1 MAKHLIKRSIIVAV
15 AVFVVLLF
23 FGGIGG
29 LFVSVHK
36 VTAVAPDIET
46 WQTRCVALDIVF
58 VVDQSTSMKWNDP
71 LKNRIYAVR
80 VAMDWLVTNRL
91 GMCPQV
97 VHRVGIVSFGE
108 KPEVDLPLT
117 PLDVDSEEE
126 WEKKKE
132 DLLRLFGPK
141 DMGTTDQWAAI
152 KKAKDLLDSASYLAG
167 PYPRKRA
174 IILLT
179 DGWPCVESLGCS
191 MEHDSMDK
199 RAYMREFQ
207 EWVSNNLYFAPS
219 LLAREQALNALATK
233 YAPKSAPT
241 QEINRILAEH
251 PVSNEDLWKSVYIWV
266 IAMNDRTDYLKVV
279 GDSLRA
285 IATSH
290 GGALFSLK
298 ENRSEVPVEFDRVLS
313 RLLNIQPERQQCGE
327 LYVDPYLEALVIN
340 VYKNAE
346 GVKVKISSGEYALE
360 GGKDAGAHAG
370 AESYFAKKVV
380 YTYNGEHNEHY
391 TFILPHPG
399 KWRISSTVCD
409 AFQALVLP
417 LDPSVSSSEGG
428 GTFPMYHPRGDER
441 YDPQRP
447 FYLHFRILHSSK
459 LVKEFMGAS
468 NLPPLVD
475 AGQCEWEDRDGN
487 LQRADCGLR
496 MVAYILDPKGKEI
509 EIPMKFV
516 PSSKEWQTAQP
527 IPVDIIGT
535 YQVHIE
541 AKAHCLGDE
550 ASRQSKPYCH
560 NGEYVVISKDALRL
574 TYQVTKTVLFHL
586 EVAAP
591 RGTVGA
597 HLSLWPGKLRPKPL
611 VVRVKAVDKQGNAL
625 PIAQIFPAG
634 GNSLRATVQV
644 GKSTREVI
652 LHSTPDGDVMEGDI
666 NGWGIT
672 GEGKITVKI
681 VGVYDSSRYQP
692 ISTVATASFLRRDP
706 LWRSPLTYEI
716 LSGVLLLLTLLL
728 IGRFVY
734 MHTHTV
740 YGRLIFE
747 GEDTQGFSVPL
758 PARRFSSPKVP
769 LQLRGVS
776 LKAWLDASGKF
787 LKVEVKEKGKNKRT
801 ITVKE
806 TPSATIGGYRVRWDR
821 GGKLVGRGRRVSSGR
836 TSRTH
841 HRRL

>member
-1 MAKHLIKRSIIVAV
+1 MVKLLIRRGIIIIVAV
-15 AVFVVLLF
+15 FALIL
-23 FGGIGG
+23 GGKGRG
-29 LFVSVHK
+29 LFVSMHK
-36 VTAVAPDIET
+36 AIAVAPDIET

-71 LKNRIYAVR
+71 LKNRIYAVQ

-132 DLLRLFGPK
+132 DLLRSFGPK

-152 KKAKDLLDSASYLAG
+152 KKAKELLDSASYLSG

-179 DGWPCVESLGCS
+179 DGWPCVKALGCS

-199 RAYMREFQ
+199 RAYMRQFQ
-207 EWVSNNLYFAPS
+207 GWVSNNIYFAPS
-219 LLAREQALNALATK
+219 LLAREQALNALSAK
-233 YAPKSAPT
+233 YAPKSPPS
-241 QEINRILAEH
+241 QEINRVLSEH
-251 PVSNEDLWKSVYIWV
+251 PVSNEDLWKSVYIWI

-279 GDSLRA
+279 GDSLKA

-313 RLLNIQPERQQCGE
+313 RLLNIQPERQQCGD

-346 GVKVKISSGEYALE
+346 GVKVKIASGEYALE
-360 GGKDAGAHAG
+360 GGKDAGTRPG

-399 KWRISSTVCD
+399 KWKISSTVCD

-417 LDPSVSSSEGG
+417 LDPSVSSSEEG
-428 GTFPMYHPRGDER
+428 GTFPMYHPRGNER
-441 YDPQRP
+441 YDPQHP
-447 FYLHFRILHSSK
+447 FYLHFHILHSSK

-487 LQRADCGLR
+487 VQKADCGLR
-496 MVAYILDPKGKEI
+496 MVAYILDPEGKEI

-527 IPVDIIGT
+527 IPVDVIGT

-560 NGEYVVISKDALRL
+560 NGEYVVIPKDALTL
-574 TYQVTKTVLFHL
+574 SYQVTKTVAFRL
-586 EVAAP
+586 EVVAP
-591 RGTVGA
+591 RGTIGA
-597 HLSLWPGKLRPKPL
+597 HLSLWPGRLRPMPL
-611 VVRVKAVDKQGNAL
+611 VVRVRAVDENGNTL
-625 PIAQIFPAG
+625 PIARIFPNS
-634 GNSLRATVQV
+634 GNSLRAMVQI
-644 GKSTREVI
+644 GKLTREVM
-652 LHSTPDGDVMEGDI
+652 LHSSPDGNTMEGDI
-666 NGWGIT
+666 DDWGSTGNGEIKV
-672 GEGKITVKI
+672 EI
-681 VGVYDSSRYQP
+681 VGAYDSTHYQP
-692 ISTVATASFLRRDP
+692 LSDTATASFLRRDP

-716 LSGVLLLLTLLL
+716 ISGLVLLVVLLL
-728 IGRFVY
+728 IGRTVY

-747 GEDTQGFSVPL
+747 GGDMQEFSIPL
-758 PARRFSSPKVP
+758 PARRFSSPKIP
-769 LQLRGVS
+769 PQLRGVS

-787 LKVEVKEKGKNKRT
+787 LKAEVSEKGKSKRT
-801 ITVKE
+801 VTIKE
-806 TPSATIGGYRVRWDR
+806 TPSVTIGGYRVRWDR
-821 GGKLVGRGRRVSSGR
+821 GGKSVGRRGRVPTGR
-836 TSRTH
+836 AVRSH
-841 HRRL
+841 SHRRS